1 MGIPA
6 DARRE
11 SQLRSLQT
19 LQDDYGA
26 FMAAGGDIRR
36 AKHFNNV
43 IAPYFL
49 EIPLDQVY
57 I

>member
-36 AKHFNNV
+36 AKHFNV